1 MLHDKAGHSIVVMSH
16 QSPNTGG
23 TAAAANGFYPTNIP
37 AGWTNMMEDKKVRSD
52 IGKGGAKV
60 VCTSAGHS
68 TRFVVDMV
76 KPSLEME
83 AENKAETGPPRRR
96 KRFELV
102 TTHDGSI
109 ISSNQENV
117 HLRISREGMLGAAS
131 VGVGEMSPH
140 SEHEENMDLSALR
153 VKITGDAGELLTTS
167 LAHLYVDGVPLSL
180 HGLEGTI
187 VVGICVFENHGGDAA
202 VETWPEG
209 CLAETMLIFE
219 VFSEETHMVQRRSS
233 SETAVSSHV
242 SMTNDLGAVEDAVK
256 ETRVVF
262 SVDLKVVDGAK
273 LSILHL
279 MKHLPENFRAS
290 ALDLSCACERW
301 FATLQ
306 SDECTHRK
314 AWRNVP
320 QIFGEKEK
328 SIL

>member
-37 AGWTNMMEDKKVRSD
+37 AGWTNMIEDKKVRSD

-60 VCTSAGHS
+60 VCNSAGHS
-68 TRFVVDMV
+68 TRLVVDMV

-83 AENKAETGPPRRR
+83 AGTNAETGPPGRR

-102 TTHDGSI
+102 STHDGSI
-109 ISSNQENV
+109 VNSNQGNV

-131 VGVGEMSPH
+131 VGVGEISPH
-140 SEHEENMDLSALR
+140 SEHEENVDLSALR
-153 VKITGDAGELLTTS
+153 VKITGDAGELMTTS
-167 LAHLYVDGVPLSL
+167 LARLYVDGVPLSL

-187 VVGICVFENHGGDAA
+187 VIGICVLENYGGGAA
-202 VETWPEG
+202 VETRPEG

-233 SETAVSSHV
+233 SETAVPSYV
-242 SMTNDLGAVEDAVK
+242 SMTNDFEAVEDAMK

-290 ALDLSCACERW
+290 ALDLSCACERL

-306 SDECTHRK
+306 SNECTHRV
-314 AWRNVP
+314 AWRNVT
-320 QIFGEKEK
+320 QVFGEGEI
-328 SIL
+328 SLS